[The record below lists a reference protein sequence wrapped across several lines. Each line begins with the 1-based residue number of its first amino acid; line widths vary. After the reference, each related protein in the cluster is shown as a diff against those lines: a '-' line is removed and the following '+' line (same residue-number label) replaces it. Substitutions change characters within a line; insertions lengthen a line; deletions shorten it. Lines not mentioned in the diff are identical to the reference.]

1 MIAGIASLLLTGVM
15 VAAFAAGLSRGITVL
30 LIVRPLCDR
39 LFEQSRFEVAGHALS
54 YGAVMNF
61 VVICAMLV
69 SLQRISN
76 KVQITLERSWIPFL
90 LLALAAILY
99 SPVAVDASRKYLTY
113 ISYMAM
119 FVLPFAIVKTRGT
132 AEWFFKV
139 IIASSVL
146 PVLYGLFQLVSGV
159 DWYQGSR
166 IESTFTHPNI
176 FAFYLLTII
185 GTILS
190 LLCTNRV
197 RLPDRVRGLLAVYLV
212 PMLLLLV
219 MTKTRSAWVGCMLL
233 FVVYGTI
240 QDKRVL
246 LLTLV
251 LPVLALA
258 VPGVRER
265 LTALASG
272 NQYVGWVESVNPYAW
287 RTILWERAFPL
298 MLQRPLF
305 GHGLYSFPYYSPTFF
320 PLESSRGVDAHN
332 VFIQLFFETGL
343 AGLGAFLWIFA
354 RKFAWLLRYWAFDK
368 HGLTMA
374 AATLS
379 VYLII
384 CYSDNLLEYV
394 SYGWCYWFTSG
405 LIFADL
411 SQYRAGISRPSREI
425 GVALQAAG
433 AHVHG
438 A

>member
-1 MIAGIASLLLTGVM
+1 MTGIAGLVMTGIM
-15 VAAFAAGLSRGITVL
+15 VAAFAAGLRRGIAVL

-39 LFEQSRFEVAGHALS
+39 LFEQARFEVAGHALS
-54 YGAVMNF
+54 FGAVMNF
-61 VVICAMLV
+61 VVISAMLA
-69 SLQRISN
+69 SLQRIDN
-76 KVQITLERSWIPFL
+76 RIQITLERAWIPFL
-90 LLALAAILY
+90 LLMLAATLY
-99 SPVAVDASRKYLTY
+99 SPVEVDAFRKFLTY
-113 ISYMAM
+113 VSYMAM

-139 IIASSVL
+139 VVASSVL
-146 PVLYGLFQLVSGV
+146 PVLYGLFQLFTKI

-176 FAFYLLTII
+176 FAFYLLTVI
-185 GTILS
+185 GTILC

-197 RLPDRVRGLLAVYLV
+197 RLPDRVRGLLAAYLL

-219 MTKTRSAWVGCMLL
+219 MTKTRSAWVGCILL

-240 QDKRVL
+240 QDKRVF

-251 LPVLALA
+251 LPILALA

-272 NQYVGWVESVNPYAW
+272 NQYVGWMEGVNPYAW

-298 MLQRPLF
+298 MQQRPLF

-332 VFIQLFFETGL
+332 VFVQLGFETGL
-343 AGLGAFLWIFA
+343 AGLGAFLWIFV
-354 RKFAWLLRYWAFDK
+354 RKFSWLLRYWAFDRL
-368 HGLTMA
+368 GLTMA
-374 AATLS
+374 MATLS
-379 VYLII
+379 VYLLI

-411 SQYRAGISRPSREI
+411 SQYRAPRPLRAPDI
-425 GVALQAAG
+425 ALQG
-433 AHVHG
+433 APAHG

>member
-1 MIAGIASLLLTGVM
+1 MIAAIASLLLTGIM
-15 VAAFAAGLSRGITVL
+15 VAAFAGGLTRGMTVL
-30 LIVRPLCDR
+30 LVIRPLCDR
-39 LFEQSRFEVAGHALS
+39 LFDQARFEVAGHALS
-54 YGAVMNF
+54 CGAVLNF
-61 VVICAMLV
+61 IVICAMLV
-69 SLQRISN
+69 SLQRINN
-76 KVQITLERSWIPFL
+76 KIQITLERAWVPFL
-90 LLALAAILY
+90 LLALGAILY
-99 SPVAVDASRKYLTY
+99 SPVAVDGFRKFLTY
-113 ISYMAM
+113 VSYMAM
-119 FVLPFAIVKTRGT
+119 FILPFAIVKTRGA

-139 IIASSVL
+139 VIASSVL
-146 PVLYGLFQLVSGV
+146 PVLYGLFQLASGI

-166 IESTFTHPNI
+166 IESTFPHPNI

-197 RLPDRVRGLLAVYLV
+197 RLPDRARTLLAAYLV

-219 MTKTRSAWVGCMLL
+219 MTKTRSAWVGCLFL

-265 LTALASG
+265 LTALGSG
-272 NQYVGWVESVNPYAW
+272 NQYVGWVQSVNPYAW
-287 RTILWERAFPL
+287 RTILWERALPL

-343 AGLGAFLWIFA
+343 VGLGGFLWIFA
-354 RKFAWLLRYWAFDK
+354 RKFLWLLRFWAFDR

-374 AATLS
+374 AAALG

-411 SQYRAGISRPSREI
+411 SQYRAVAPRPSREADI
-425 GVALQAAG
+425 GLQG
-433 AHVHG
+433 AQAHG